1 MTIFFDSYV
10 IRVTRKMEHV
20 RSRLLAD
27 VREEIFQ
34 ENVNVSKTL
43 IKERRLFTHANFFM
57 RNSVCLRVDYI
68 YD

>member
-1 MTIFFDSYV
+1 
-10 IRVTRKMEHV
+10 MEHV
-20 RSRLLAD
+20 RSRLLVD

-34 ENVNVSKTL
+34 ENVNVGKTL